1 MLEISIEWFVNVPLY
16 FKITDFN
23 LDIAKSYL
31 HIFAN
36 AQGS

>member
-1 MLEISIEWFVNVPLY
+1 MLEISTKWFVNVPLY

-31 HIFAN
+31 HIFVN